1 MLDRRVRLTG
11 LSLTLGLLMA
21 ISGCGGGAS
30 QDEGKSAGLADCTKN
45 PNGCNSGATKK
56 GGSFTYVIEKDVELW
71 NINDTNANTFETAEV
86 LQPLL
91 PSVFNV
97 APDLKPTLNTDLMV
111 SATKTSADPQTV
123 VYKIRPNAVWNDGTP
138 INVDDFVYAWKT
150 QNGRDCPPPPP
161 SDDSGTK
168 GCSVKNTA
176 GWDRIKSIKGS
187 DGGKT
192 ITVAFTKPYADW
204 QNLFG
209 AGYGLWPAHLAKQV
223 GGGLD
228 SVAGLAKAWQ
238 AFNKTPP
245 KFSGGP
251 YIMQNWQKGNAAT
264 LVPNPRWYG
273 KARPTLDKLIF
284 RVISDAA
291 QEP

>member
-56 GGSFTYVIEKDVELW
+56 GGSFTYVIEKDVEIW
-71 NINDTNANTFETAEV
+71 NINDTNAN
-86 LQPLL
+86 
-91 PSVFNV
+91 
-97 APDLKPTLNTDLMV
+97 
-111 SATKTSADPQTV
+111 PQTF
-123 VYKIRPNAVWNDGTP
+123 VYKIRPNSVWNDGTP